1 MKCVKLTSTDLG
13 FDLFPKRPEG
23 VDPIR
28 TEGVHLTDVIRSL
41 MEDSGIQKT
50 MSGSF
55 WRPDQLNF
63 AGETGFMWEDLL
75 SNVLKERLPCRL
87 GEVELDGILCS
98 PDGIEME
105 EHGPILSEY
114 KVVWSS
120 SNRNPADNWK
130 WMAQVKGYCKVLE
143 LDKVKMYILYLNG
156 DWKGGG
162 PQYKGFMI
170 EFSQLEIDENW
181 EMLTNHARSKGWVK

>member
-1 MKCVKLTSTDLG
+1 MKCVKLSVTDLG

-23 VDPIR
+23 VDPVR
-28 TEGVHLTDVIRSL
+28 TKGIHLTDVIRSL
-41 MEDSGIQKT
+41 MEDSGMQKT

-55 WRPDQLNF
+55 WKPDQLNF

-75 SNVLKERLPCRL
+75 SNVLKDRLPCRL

-98 PDGIEME
+98 PDGIELE
-105 EHGPILSEY
+105 DGNPVLSEY

-143 LDKVKMYILYLNG
+143 LVKVKMYILYLNG

-181 EMLTNHARSKGWVK
+181 DMLTNHAKSKGWI